1 MGTPPLL
8 GLSIAH
14 GIHWPET
21 AEETDLFRE
30 NADAIGKRC
39 PSIRFVG
46 FYRSARDVS
55 HESMRWYRV
64 RAQSDDSPIV
74 EAVPSFEVSG
84 VVSYLESLDRN
95 EE

>member
-1 MGTPPLL
+1 MGTLPLL

-14 GIHWPET
+14 GIHWRET
-21 AEETDLFRE
+21 VEETDLFRE
-30 NADAIGKRC
+30 TADIVGRRC
-39 PSIRFVG
+39 PSIQFVG

-64 RAQSDDSPIV
+64 RAQLDDSPIV
-74 EAVPSFEVSG
+74 EAVPSSEVSR